1 MKDNAKQQLT
11 NCLMIKKLGMVVLWS
26 CVIIYGVYI
35 FLLLFF
41 KNIIGLTILAVLAI
55 IVIAFKLYRN
65 RYKILFKRQ
74 VKMLSRVCEKS
85 PDDSQILPEEQF
97 TESFDSANFFIQYKP
112 ETQEFFF
119 SSYYYIILP
128 DCVETWNKA
137 VKELKDLVAKEAPDT
152 KVEVNSVGQ
161 LAKYFTLIMF
171 PKNAKKSFLLSL
183 AHLCIRLRSQ
193 FPCNNRI
200 LIYKFYFKIKVFDT
214 VCYGE
219 FDCVRVSRAITI
231 SANGNYCVA
240 NVEVDGCFP
249 EDFIKLNPP
258 MSIILQYDMYSIET
272 KMLVSKEEFD
282 AHWEKCKVKD
292 LCE

>member
-1 MKDNAKQQLT
+1 
-11 NCLMIKKLGMVVLWS
+11 MIKKLGMVVLWS

-41 KNIIGLTILAVLAI
+41 KNIIGLAILAVLAI

-85 PDDSQILPEEQF
+85 PDDSQIIPEEQF

-193 FPCNNRI
+193 LPCNNRI
-200 LIYKFYFKIKVFDT
+200 LTYKFYFKIKVFDT
-214 VCYGE
+214 ICYGE
-219 FDCVRVSRAITI
+219 FDGVRVSKAITI
-231 SANGNYCVA
+231 SADGNYCVA
-240 NVEVDGCFP
+240 NVYVDGCFP
-249 EDFIKLNPP
+249 EDFIKHNPP
-258 MSIILQYDMYSIET
+258 MSIILQYDLHSIET
-272 KMLVSKEEFD
+272 NMLVSKEEFD
-282 AHWEKCKVKD
+282 AHWEKCKY
-292 LCE
+292 LCES

>member
-1 MKDNAKQQLT
+1 
-11 NCLMIKKLGMVVLWS
+11 MIKKLGMVVLWS

-41 KNIIGLTILAVLAI
+41 KNIIGLAILAVLAI

-85 PDDSQILPEEQF
+85 PNDSLIIPEEQF
-97 TESFDSANFFIQYKP
+97 TESFDSANFFIHYKP

-161 LAKYFTLIMF
+161 LTKYFTLIMF
-171 PKNAKKSFLLSL
+171 PKNAKNSFLLSL
-183 AHLCIRLRSQ
+183 AHLCIRLRSL

-219 FDCVRVSRAITI
+219 FDCVKVLRAITI

-282 AHWEKCKVKD
+282 AHWEKMQSQRPMRIVLKM
-292 LCE
+292 